1 MHLSFRVVLTV
12 VAALTMS
19 MTVSADTEC
28 NSKDALCSSKA
39 DCCHGYDCVP
49 VLDLQFDEVSMSSS
63 IQNLLTHRRGS
74 LTTYIGVRNELP

>member
-28 NSKDALCSSKA
+28 YSEGALCNSKA
-39 DCCHGYDCVP
+39 DCCNGYDCVP
-49 VLDLQFDEVSMSSS
+49 VLDLKFDEPYYVNMC
-63 IQNLLTHRRGS
+63 
-74 LTTYIGVRNELP
+74 EK